1 MVGGMSAHA
10 IPAYE
15 RGLALSGEG
24 RHVEAIAQFEAA
36 LNVQPDDTRVLFAL
50 GSTAQALGLAGPAAE
65 FYRRVLAKE
74 PTRLEA
80 TVNLA
85 NLLRSQGQFQAALS
99 ILAPALVRNAD
110 APELW
115 LTIGSTWREMGDAGQ
130 AEAHYREALA
140 RAAGFAPALS
150 NLADLLADKGDTA
163 EALALYNRALA
174 AEPGNPQVRLNRA
187 VLHLL
192 NGNLADGWNDYAA
205 RLDILNKVPVTCHG
219 LPRWNGLTRGRLLVT
234 AEQGIGDQIMFAS
247 MIPDL
252 AAHCGGPLILECEP
266 RLAPLFARSF
276 PEVQV
281 HGWDIEAAAGVTRT
295 RHGWLKAQGGA
306 DAAIELGSLAGLM
319 RGSLDAFPAHNAY
332 LKPDPIQLAYWSG
345 VLEDAGDGP
354 FIGLCWRSGNMAGH
368 RALQYA
374 PLEAWAQFARSLPGT
389 LVSVQYDA
397 REDEIAALAH
407 LSGRKI
413 IVPPALDQKNEL
425 DRTAGLLASLDAVVT
440 APTAVSWLAAAVG
453 TDTYKIV
460 YDTAWTSFGQSHEPF
475 APSCSVMMPDT
486 RGDWANAFSQTLSR
500 IGR

>member
-1 MVGGMSAHA
+1 MSAHA

-24 RHVEAIAQFEAA
+24 RHVEAIEQFEAA
-36 LNVQPDDTRVLFAL
+36 LTVQPDDTRVLFAL

-65 FYRRVLAKE
+65 FYRRVLARE
-74 PTRLEA
+74 PARLEA

-99 ILAPALVRNAD
+99 VLAPALARHSD

-115 LTIGSTWREMGDAGQ
+115 LTIGSTWREMGDAVQ

-140 RAAGFAPALS
+140 RAPDFAPALS
-150 NLADLLADKGDTA
+150 NLADVVADKGNTS
-163 EALALYNRALA
+163 EALTLYDHALA
-174 AEPGNPQVRLNRA
+174 AAPDDPQVRLNRA

-192 NGNLADGWNDYAA
+192 NGSLADGWTDYAA
-205 RLDILNKVPVTCHG
+205 RLAIPNKAPVASHG
-219 LPRWNGLTRGRLLVT
+219 LPRWNGSAAGRLLVT
-234 AEQGIGDQIMFAS
+234 AEQGVGDQIMFAS
-247 MIPDL
+247 MIPEL
-252 AAHCGGPLILECEP
+252 AARGPLILECEP

-276 PEVQV
+276 PQVQV
-281 HGWDIEAAAGVTRT
+281 HGWDIEAAPGITRT

-306 DAAIELGSLAGLM
+306 DVAIELGSLAGLM
-319 RGSLDAFPAHNAY
+319 RNSLDAFPSDDAY

-374 PLEAWAQFARSLPGT
+374 PLEAWAQFARALPGT

-407 LSGRKI
+407 MSGRKI
-413 IVPPALDQKNEL
+413 LVPPALDQKNDL

-475 APSCSVMMPDT
+475 APSCSVMMPAT
-486 RGDWANAFSQTLSR
+486 RGDWASAFDQTLSR